1 VSGYAMH
8 AVRIV
13 PRAVICEPGHRR
25 SKTRD
30 VIFLIS
36 ADSLERRVGPG
47 AIGPAHDETRLRT
60 STDLQ
65 PVVNLMKSVGGSHK
79 SGISDSLCILTGE
92 IRVLR

>member
-36 ADSLERRVGPG
+36 ADSLERRVQGRLDPHMMK
-47 AIGPAHDETRLRT
+47 HD
-60 STDLQ
+60 
-65 PVVNLMKSVGGSHK
+65 
-79 SGISDSLCILTGE
+79 
-92 IRVLR
+92 